1 MKVKHYSEVPAEAV
15 EEGAVGVKIRWVIA
29 EGDGAPTFA
38 MRHFEIAPGG
48 HTPHHT
54 HPWEHEVFILSGR
67 GKVVGADG
75 ERELVPGTAVLVE
88 PNEVHHFAN
97 DGQEPLNLL
106 CFVPLKQG

>member
-1 MKVKHYSEVPAEAV
+1 MKIYSDYREVGASEEAPGV
-15 EEGAVGVKIRWVIA
+15 EMRVVVGP
-29 EGDGAPTFA
+29 EQGAPNFV
-38 MRHFEIAPGG
+38 MRVFEVQPGSS
-48 HTPHHT
+48 TPFHT

-75 ERELVPGTAVLVE
+75 EHELVPGTTVLVE